1 MIVFV
6 ADSEAEKRMWLAEVG
21 RTITSLIDPYLKK
34 KRTDTPPIYPSTQ
47 PPSPHSTL
55 AKLHLGNVVSTCYVP
70 SALRSS
76 DPRSWSVYEVSLW
89 LEMVRLGTAVA
100 S

>member
-34 KRTDTPPIYPSTQ
+34 KRTDTIHPSQHLSTSAPQ
-47 PPSPHSTL
+47 P
-55 AKLHLGNVVSTCYVP
+55 
-70 SALRSS
+70 
-76 DPRSWSVYEVSLW
+76 SLNAW
-89 LEMVRLGTAVA
+89 QSCTR
-100 S
+100 